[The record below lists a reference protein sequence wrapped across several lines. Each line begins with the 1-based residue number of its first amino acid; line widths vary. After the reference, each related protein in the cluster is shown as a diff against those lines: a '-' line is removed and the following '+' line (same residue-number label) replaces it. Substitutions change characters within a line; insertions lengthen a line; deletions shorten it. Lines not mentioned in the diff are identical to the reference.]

1 MVPSETQKNS
11 FKNIF
16 ENEVTEPEL
25 DDDSPRMSVLWN
37 REEFTT
43 QNVKSIGLI
52 ANFNE
57 CRLFSN
63 EIIYR

>member
-25 DDDSPRMSVLWN
+25 DDD
-37 REEFTT
+37 
-43 QNVKSIGLI
+43 VKQ
-52 ANFNE
+52 
-57 CRLFSN
+57 RR
-63 EIIYR
+63 IYNPKCEKYWIDSKLQ